1 MLTTLQVS
9 PLIYFTLSPEIMT
22 YDFVANFLEIEVCR
36 PITHTD
42 EKGKRYTDYEVHMR
56 TNLPIFR

>member
-1 MLTTLQVS
+1 MPTTLQVS
-9 PLIYFTLSPEIMT
+9 PLIYFTLNPEIIT
-22 YDFVANFLEIEVCR
+22 SFVANFLEIEVCR

>member
-9 PLIYFTLSPEIMT
+9 PLNHFTLNSEIIT
-22 YDFVANFLEIEVCR
+22 SFVANFLEIEVCR